1 MLAAHRVFG
10 RHALPLALILAAIA
24 AALPAQARAE
34 DDQSLT
40 AQAATNYLRAAAVP
54 LQAGDLAEAAT
65 ILEEGLDRSLPT
77 PELLTMLADVYR
89 RQGRLTA
96 AASAA
101 EEALGRDPAYAPAH
115 LQLGDIYLDLGWLES
130 AAASYRAA
138 LAADPQAA
146 AARDRL
152 VHCLAQAGL
161 LRAAEQE
168 CRAFLAVDETTALCI
183 ALGEVLGQLE
193 RFQEAMAAF
202 DRALQLDPRCA
213 DAHGQRAGL
222 LCRLGHYEDAATA
235 ARAALAIDPDH
246 AAAHGWLGLAS
257 AHCADY
263 LSAYSHA
270 VKAEQAGLDMSEVW
284 GLLQQQN

>member
-115 LQLGDIYLDLGWLES
+115 LQLGDIYLDLGRTAEADRVLRQAIRSATDDGDVRRAARLAIQLNMAAGTLES
-130 AAASYRAA
+130 
-138 LAADPQAA
+138 
-146 AARDRL
+146 
-152 VHCLAQAGL
+152 
-161 LRAAEQE
+161 
-168 CRAFLAVDETTALCI
+168 
-183 ALGEVLGQLE
+183 LE
-193 RFQEAMAAF
+193 RDLLPLLYRVPANPTF
-202 DRALQLDPRCA
+202 LQILVD
-213 DAHGQRAGL
+213 L
-222 LCRLGHYEDAATA
+222 
-235 ARAALAIDPDH
+235 
-246 AAAHGWLGLAS
+246 
-257 AHCADY
+257 
-263 LSAYSHA
+263 
-270 VKAEQAGLDMSEVW
+270 
-284 GLLQQQN
+284 